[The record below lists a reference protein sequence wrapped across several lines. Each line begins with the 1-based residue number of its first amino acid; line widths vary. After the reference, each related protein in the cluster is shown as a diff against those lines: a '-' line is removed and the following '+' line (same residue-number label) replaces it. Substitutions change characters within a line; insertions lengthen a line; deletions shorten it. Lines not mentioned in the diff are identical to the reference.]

1 MEKLTYRNM
10 VILTGAGISAE
21 SGLGTFRDKDGIWTK
36 YPLEDLATPEGF
48 ARNPDFVHGF
58 YNDRRA
64 QSATA
69 SANPAHKALADLER
83 AHVKSG
89 GSFLL
94 ITQNV
99 DELHEKGGS
108 NPANIIHMHGEL
120 AKARCG
126 ACGDVLAWT
135 EPLSTA
141 DSCQICETQ
150 GQMRPHVVWFG
161 EMPLEMDRIEQA
173 LANCD
178 LFVSIGTSG
187 DVYPAAGFA
196 QMAKSIGAW
205 TVELNLEP
213 SSNSALFD
221 EVHLGFASKVVPEW
235 VDRCTSKKP
244 PA

>member
-1 MEKLTYRNM
+1 MSYRNI
-10 VILTGAGISAE
+10 VILTGAGVSAE

-69 SANPAHKALADLER
+69 KPNAGHIALADLETNQL
-83 AHVKSG
+83 KSG
-89 GSFLL
+89 GSLL
-94 ITQNV
+94 LVTQNV
-99 DELHEKGGS
+99 DDLHEKAGS

-126 ACGDVLAWT
+126 ACEDVMAWT
-135 EPLSTA
+135 EPLST
-141 DSCQICETQ
+141 DLTCQLCQTH
-150 GQMRPHVVWFG
+150 GQMRPHIVWFG

-173 LANCD
+173 VAKCD

-196 QMAKSIGAW
+196 QMAKSLGAW

-221 EVHLGFASKVVPEW
+221 ETQLGPASEVVPEW
-235 VDRCTSKKP
+235 VGKVI
-244 PA
+244 